1 MAHGPWQ
8 GAADRH
14 VPHQPLALAGDLF
27 NPASECQLNVRRIH
41 ELVRHLIRS
50 GQIDAVVRELTS
62 PAYIAAKFAL
72 GEGAPLMREY
82 AEAEVAF
89 KKAEAAEAAE
99 AAADLAKCKA
109 TVGRFLKHL
118 EQQPAL
124 FVLQMC
130 FQEPAQHPLCVAAG
144 RFLQELQESQES
156 QESQRQGIVP
166 RVLDWINKPKEL
178 DPCQLEIKEHAGT
191 VNTVCYFQGAGE
203 AGDCIASASDD
214 GTVKITSDVSG
225 EVLRELQAHE
235 GKAVKSL
242 AVSTDGTRMAS
253 GGADNKVRVWDTAT
267 GKCEQILEGHSG
279 EVLGVAF
286 PKEDCDLVASC
297 STDKTVRVWRVSTG
311 ECLATCSGHRCGD
324 LLHKCAL
331 LVSMLVLS
339 LWLALGKAWLGVSG
353 RWDAR
358 VVGWRGV
365 SLLRSDLGTRDSCAA
380 YPCAGQ
386 PAL

>member
-1 MAHGPWQ
+1 MFDLHHTHHSNQ
-8 GAADRH
+8 VDRT
-14 VPHQPLALAGDLF
+14 
-27 NPASECQLNVRRIH
+27 
-41 ELVRHLIRS
+41 
-50 GQIDAVVRELTS
+50 VRELTS
-62 PAYIAAKFAL
+62 PVYIAVKFAL
-72 GEGAPLMREY
+72 GDGAGLMREF
-82 AEAEVAF
+82 ADAQNAF
-89 KKAEAAEAAE
+89 KGASPE
-99 AAADLAKCKA
+99 AAAELGQCQA
-109 TVGRFLKHL
+109 TVGRSISHL
-118 EQQPAL
+118 EKNPPLFALQTCFQQPDK
-124 FVLQMC
+124 
-130 FQEPAQHPLCVAAG
+130 HPLFIATREFLAGHRHLEERLVAWPLKVQD
-144 RFLQELQESQES
+144 F
-156 QESQRQGIVP
+156 
-166 RVLDWINKPKEL
+166 

-214 GTVKITSDVSG
+214 GTVKFTSDVSG
-225 EVLRELQAHE
+225 EVLLEVQAHE

-267 GKCEQILEGHSG
+267 GKCEQVLEGHSG
-279 EVLGVAF
+279 DVLGVAF

-297 STDKTVRVWRVSTG
+297 SGDKTVRVWRVSTG

>member
-1 MAHGPWQ
+1 
-8 GAADRH
+8 
-14 VPHQPLALAGDLF
+14 
-27 NPASECQLNVRRIH
+27 
-41 ELVRHLIRS
+41 
-50 GQIDAVVRELTS
+50 
-62 PAYIAAKFAL
+62 
-72 GEGAPLMREY
+72 
-82 AEAEVAF
+82 
-89 KKAEAAEAAE
+89 
-99 AAADLAKCKA
+99 
-109 TVGRFLKHL
+109 
-118 EQQPAL
+118 
-124 FVLQMC
+124 
-130 FQEPAQHPLCVAAG
+130 
-144 RFLQELQESQES
+144 
-156 QESQRQGIVP
+156 
-166 RVLDWINKPKEL
+166 
-178 DPCQLEIKEHAGT
+178 
-191 VNTVCYFQGAGE
+191 
-203 AGDCIASASDD
+203 
-214 GTVKITSDVSG
+214 
-225 EVLRELQAHE
+225 
-235 GKAVKSL
+235 
-242 AVSTDGTRMAS
+242 MAS

-331 LVSMLVLS
+331 LVSMLMLS